1 MPKKTEPTLRVE
13 LKPSVR
19 LKQLLVVMHAL
30 ALASSIAN
38 ALPIA
43 VKLALLTGIC
53 AHLRFIF
60 KRVKN
65 QRYNIKQSETFGW
78 ELSVGND
85 FEQIQILDSTVITT
99 FAIFLHFNRDAKKRS
114 LLIMNDALNEDDYR
128 RLIVRLKTSDK
139 K

>member
-53 AHLRFIF
+53 VHLRFIT

-65 QRYNIKQSETFGW
+65 QRYSIKQSEAFGW
-78 ELSVGND
+78 ELSVGNG

-114 LLIMNDALNEDDYR
+114 VLIMNDALSEDDYR